1 MDLPLNL
8 PLIPLLVYVGLG
20 GAYLVVMPALVY
32 LYLNTRFHTA
42 GSFERLI
49 AYFFVFLFFP
59 GMLLLGPLLNSR
71 PQKRT
76 LA

>member
-8 PLIPLLVYVGLG
+8 PLIPLLVYVILG

-32 LYLNTRFHTA
+32 FYLNTRFHTA